1 MRTTNGRRN
10 CRHPLTL
17 ATLATGIATLLS
29 SLAATNALAAEG
41 DDNRANEVIE
51 EIVVTGELRSQ
62 PGESVES
69 VFGFDKSLLET
80 PRSASTVSF
89 EQIERFNIKD
99 IDELVA
105 LAPGT
110 FTQSFFGVAGS
121 LDVRG
126 TPGETYFR
134 GIRRLDNPG
143 NFPTPIGAADRIDI
157 VRGPASPIS
166 GPSKIGGFLNFEPK
180 SARAS
185 GGQYLEEHEGAL
197 SFTTGRWDK
206 RVLTAEVGGPAN
218 IGGRDFGYYVYAE
231 VEDSGSFYDNT
242 STDQTIIQASFDM
255 DVNDRLRLQWGGMY
269 HDFQGNQVAGWNRL
283 TQELIDD
290 GTYIT
295 GSPVGLDTDGDGS
308 ISHQEYFAL
317 NNPFIFGLDPGQPT
331 TLADLNPDPLLA
343 LQNPG
348 TTQLSRSNVLVAPDD
363 TLENEDIVLYLD
375 VIYDYNESISFKN
388 QLYFESYDNLNE
400 NAYGF
405 SQFADTYVI
414 ENKFVVSGNIESS
427 GLKTSWQ
434 VSPSL
439 RYTNFE
445 HADDFIN
452 EYFDRRDLT
461 GPSTAL
467 DRRLLATRIG
477 FDYAGFSEGDYLN
490 FGIAALVD
498 LEFDFGLNVTGG
510 VRWDTIDID
519 SRTDNDLLLFPLD
532 PAVDALDVSDK
543 VDGVSWTVSV
553 SYETPWGIRP
563 YFTAAEQSTIIAGQ
577 GAQIDPDTVA
587 SEGAFDTSE
596 LLEAGIKGS
605 FLDNDLYVALS
616 AYRQERTDF
625 SAQSIV
631 TNQSTETE
639 GIEFEVRWSVTD
651 RFLVT
656 AGWSQIEVVNLQT
669 LEDGGRFSFI
679 GSDDLPNIPGSA
691 LFGGAPIGVVFRAG
705 EEGARRAG
713 VPENIFSFT
722 GTFDFTDNIAG
733 HFSVIDAEA
742 VDSGFS
748 GSVELP
754 GYTLLNLGAVY
765 ANEKFQFAVNVKNVT
780 DERYFRA
787 NFPNLFGTTIV
798 LPELPRHYTATLSYN
813 F

>member
-1 MRTTNGRRN
+1 MRTRNRGPKGRHHLSKWQI
-10 CRHPLTL
+10 CTL
-17 ATLATGIATLLS
+17 AAAAASLS
-29 SLAATNALAAEG
+29 AGPINAQDAN
-41 DDNRANEVIE
+41 DDTTDESTIE
-51 EIVVTGELRSQ
+51 EIVVIGELRSL

-99 IDELVA
+99 IDGLVA

-134 GIRRLDNPG
+134 GVRRLDNPG

-157 VRGPASPIS
+157 VRGPSSPIS

-185 GGQYLEEHEGAL
+185 GGQYLEENEGAI
-197 SFTTGRWDK
+197 SFTTGRWDQ
-206 RVLTAEVGGPAN
+206 RVLTAEVGGPAKVA
-218 IGGRDFGYYVYAE
+218 GRDFGYYLYAE

-269 HDFQGNQVAGWNRL
+269 HDFDGNQVAGWNRL
-283 TQELIDD
+283 TQDLIDD
-290 GTYIT
+290 SIYTT
-295 GSPVGLDTDGDGS
+295 GSPQGLDTNGDGS

-317 NNPFIFGLDPGQPT
+317 NNPFIFGLIPGQGT
-331 TLADLNPDPLLA
+331 TLEELAPDPLLA

-348 TTQLSRSNVLVAPDD
+348 TTELSRSNVLVAPDD
-363 TLENEDIVLYLD
+363 TLENEDIVLYFD
-375 VIYDYNESISFKN
+375 VIYDIAENISIKN
-388 QLYFESYDNLNE
+388 QLYFETYDNLNE

-414 ENKFVVSGNIESS
+414 EDKLVISGAHDLGN
-427 GLKTSWQ
+427 LDAAWQ

-439 RYTNFE
+439 RYTDFE
-445 HADDFIN
+445 HGDDFIN

-467 DRRLLATRIG
+467 DRRLLATRIN
-477 FDYAGFSEGDYLN
+477 DDFSTFSIGDYVN
-490 FGIAALVD
+490 FGIAGLVD
-498 LEFDFGLNVTGG
+498 LDWDFGLNLTGG

-519 SRTDNDLLLFPLD
+519 SRTPVDLLLFPPGPD
-532 PAVDALDVSDK
+532 DAVDESDT
-543 VDGVSWTVSV
+543 VDGWSWTISV
-553 SYETPWGIRP
+553 SYETPWGVRP
-563 YFTAAEQSTIIAGQ
+563 YFTAAEQSTIVAGQ
-577 GAQIDPDTVA
+577 GAQIEPQTLADG
-587 SEGAFDTSE
+587 GAFDTSE

-605 FLDNDLYVALS
+605 FLDDNLYVALS
-616 AYRQERTDF
+616 FYRQERSDF

-639 GIEFEVRWSVTD
+639 GIEFELRWAVTD
-651 RFLVT
+651 RLLIT
-656 AGWSQIEVVNLQT
+656 GGWSNIEVTNLQT

-679 GSDDLPNIPGSA
+679 GSEDLPNIPGSA
-691 LFGGAPIGVVFRAG
+691 LFGGAPIGVVFREG

-713 VPENIFSFT
+713 TPENIFSFT
-722 GTFDFTDNIAG
+722 GTYNFTEQIAG
-733 HFSVIDAEA
+733 HFSVVDVEA

-748 GSVELP
+748 GSVRLP
-754 GYTLLNLGAVY
+754 SYTLLNIGGVFE
-765 ANEKFQFAVNVKNVT
+765 NEKFQLGFNVKNVT
-780 DERYFRA
+780 NERYFRA